1 MAAQGFLQ
9 YALVFLIAIVIA
21 VPLFQRLKLGA
32 VLAYLVVG
40 ALIGPH
46 ALGLVRVVEG
56 EFEVAELGIVILLFL
71 IGLELSPARLW
82 LMRRAVFAVG
92 SLQVLASLLG
102 LGLAML
108 AFGLAPLA
116 ALVGAFALAMSSTAI
131 GVQILAER
139 KQLAQAHGRTALA
152 VLLFQ
157 DIVAVP
163 AIAILPLLAGDV
175 PASVADTLQGVAK
188 VLVALVAVALLGRY
202 LMRPLFRWVAATQSV
217 EAFSATALL
226 VVLGTAQLTALAGLS
241 RALGAF
247 LAGLLLAES
256 EFRHEIDA
264 ALEPFKGLLLGLFFI
279 GVGLSVDWGFVGA
292 NAGRVVA
299 GVLGLLALKAA
310 VLYALGRRVANLD
323 RAGALRLAA
332 LLAQGGE
339 FAFVLLSVAHDARLL
354 GAESRDL
361 LTAVVVASMAATP
374 LLVLAAERW
383 LARQAPEAPRP
394 FDEIPADGHAR
405 VIIAGFGRVGQIVA
419 RVLRAHHVPFT
430 ALEHSVEQVDVSRRF
445 GNVIYYGDPSRPE
458 LLRAARAD
466 RAEVFVLATDD
477 PESNVRTARL
487 VKRLYP
493 HLRVYARARNRQHA
507 FRLIDLEL
515 DAVVRES
522 YHSSLVLARHVLE
535 GLGVPAAQAAER
547 VERFREHDER
557 LLMAQFEVRD
567 DDAKLLQTS
576 KEALVELEQL
586 FEADLR
592 ADPLPEPTPG
602 LEPVRYGKNR
612 GNR

>member
-1 MAAQGFLQ
+1 MAAHGFLQ
-9 YALVFLIAIVIA
+9 YALVFLLAIVIA
-21 VPLFQRLKLGA
+21 VPLFQRLRLGA
-32 VLAYLVVG
+32 VLAYLVIG

-46 ALGLVRVVEG
+46 ALGLVRVGEG

-92 SLQVLASLLG
+92 SLQVALSLVALAV
-102 LGLAML
+102 GLAAVTIHWRL
-108 AFGLAPLA
+108 EP
-116 ALVGAFALAMSSTAI
+116 ALIAGFALAMSSTAI

-139 KQLAQAHGRTALA
+139 RELGHVHGRNAVA

-157 DIVAVP
+157 DVVAVP
-163 AIAILPLLAGDV
+163 AIAILPLLSGDV
-175 PASVADTLQGVAK
+175 PATFADTARGIAK
-188 VLVALVAVALLGRY
+188 VVVALAAVAVLGRY
-202 LMRPLFRWVAATQSV
+202 LMRPLFRWVASTQSV
-217 EAFSATALL
+217 EAFTATALL

-241 RALGAF
+241 LALGAF

-256 EFRHEIDA
+256 EFRHEIEA
-264 ALEPFKGLLLGLFFI
+264 ALEPFKGLLMGLFFI
-279 GVGLSVDWGFVGA
+279 GVGLTVDWAYVGA
-292 NAGRVVA
+292 NGGRVLVA
-299 GVLGLLALKAA
+299 AIGLLAIKAGI
-310 VLYALGRRVANLD
+310 LYALGRRVADMD

-339 FAFVLLSVAHDARLL
+339 FAFVLLAVAHAANLL
-354 GAESRDL
+354 QVGARDL
-361 LTAVVVASMAATP
+361 LMAVVVVSMAATP
-374 LLVLAAERW
+374 LLVIAVERW
-383 LARQAPEAPRP
+383 LARRAPEPGRP
-394 FDEIPADGHAR
+394 FDDIPDSVHAR

-477 PESNVRTARL
+477 PEANVRTARL

-507 FRLIDLEL
+507 FRLIDLQL

-522 YHSSLVLARHVLE
+522 YYSSLVLARHVLE
-535 GLGVPAAQAAER
+535 GLGVPTEQAAER
-547 VERFREHDER
+547 VERFRKHDER

-576 KEALVELEQL
+576 REALLELEQL

-592 ADPLPEPTPG
+592 AETLPARNES
-602 LEPVRYGKNR
+602 
-612 GNR
+612 